1 MAHAKISINAL
12 WIAACSGDLDTLRSY
27 YSGVCEI
34 NRRYHKFGSDHSLI
48 AGAYRNNQMET
59 VDFLLDMGETIMEH
73 ERKELKEVY
82 YRAVVLAA
90 TRLVNYTI
98 NINYNLSETQKGYIG
113 DLAVA
118 LYELNKEG

>member
-1 MAHAKISINAL
+1 MAHAKISICAL
-12 WIAACSGDLDTLRSY
+12 WNAACSGDLNTLRSY
-27 YSGVCEI
+27 YSGACKL

-48 AGAYRNNQMET
+48 AGAYRNNQIET
-59 VDFLLDMGETIMEH
+59 VDFLLDMGETVMEH
-73 ERKELKEVY
+73 ERTELKEVY
-82 YRAVVLAA
+82 YRSVVAAA
-90 TRLVNYTI
+90 TRLVNYTK

>member
-1 MAHAKISINAL
+1 MNLTIDEL
-12 WIAACSGDLDTLRSY
+12 WIAACSGDLTTLRSY

-59 VDFLLDMGETIMEH
+59 VDFLLDMGETIMDH

-90 TRLVNYTI
+90 TRLVNYTK
-98 NINYNLSETQKGYIG
+98 NINYNLNETQKGYIG

>member
-1 MAHAKISINAL
+1 MENLTIEEL

-59 VDFLLDMGETIMEH
+59 VDFLLDMGETVMDH
-73 ERKELKEVY
+73 ERTELKEVY

-90 TRLVNYTI
+90 TRLVNYTK
-98 NINYNLSETQKGYIG
+98 NINYNLSEKQKGYIG

-118 LYELNKEG
+118 LYEMNKEG

>member
-1 MAHAKISINAL
+1 MNLTIDEL
-12 WIAACSGDLDTLRSY
+12 WIAACSGDLTTLRSY

-59 VDFLLDMGETIMEH
+59 VDFLLDMGETIMDH

-90 TRLVNYTI
+90 TRLVNYTK
-98 NINYNLSETQKGYIG
+98 NIDYNLNETQKGYIG

>member
-1 MAHAKISINAL
+1 MKNLTIEEL
-12 WIAACSGDLDTLRSY
+12 WIAACSGDNDTLSDY
-27 YSGVCEI
+27 YAEGGEP

-59 VDFLLDMGETIMEH
+59 VDFLLDMGETILDH
-73 ERKELKEVY
+73 ERTELKEVY

-90 TRLVNYTI
+90 TRLVNYTK
-98 NINYNLSETQKGYIG
+98 NINYNLSEKQKGYIG

>member
-1 MAHAKISINAL
+1 MENLTIEEL

-48 AGAYRNNQMET
+48 AGAYRNNQMEA
-59 VDFLLDMGETIMEH
+59 VDFLLDMGETVLDH
-73 ERKELKEVY
+73 ERTELKEVY

-90 TRLVNYTI
+90 TRLVNYTK
-98 NINYNLSETQKGYIG
+98 NINYNLNETQKGYIG

-118 LYELNKEG
+118 LYELSKEG

>member
-1 MAHAKISINAL
+1 MKNLTIEEL

-27 YSGVCEI
+27 YSGVCEL

-59 VDFLLDMGETIMEH
+59 VDFLLDMGETILDH
-73 ERKELKEVY
+73 ERTELKEVY

-90 TRLVNYTI
+90 KALTNYFSTNNKNLTKKQGWLVD
-98 NINYNLSETQKGYIG
+98 
-113 DLAVA
+113 DLAAA
-118 LYELNKEG
+118 LAELKKEG

>member
-1 MAHAKISINAL
+1 MENLTIEEL
-12 WIAACSGDLDTLRSY
+12 WIAACSGDLTTLRSY

-59 VDFLLDMGETIMEH
+59 VDFLLDMGETVMDH
-73 ERKELKEVY
+73 ERTELKEVY

-90 TRLVNYTI
+90 TRLVNYTK
-98 NINYNLSETQKGYIG
+98 NINYNLSEKQKGYIG

-118 LYELNKEG
+118 LHELNREG

>member
-1 MAHAKISINAL
+1 MENITIGEL
-12 WIAACSGDLDTLRSY
+12 WIAACRGDLDTLRSY

-48 AGAYRNNQMET
+48 DGAYRNNQMET
-59 VDFLLDMGETIMEH
+59 VDFLLDMGETVLDH
-73 ERKELKEVY
+73 ERTELKEVY

-90 TRLVNYTI
+90 TRLVNYTK
-98 NINYNLSETQKGYIG
+98 NINYNLSEKQKDYIG

-118 LYELNKEG
+118 LYELSKEG

>member
-1 MAHAKISINAL
+1 MNIEEL
-12 WIAACSGDLDTLRSY
+12 WTAACSGDLTTLRNY

-48 AGAYRNNQMET
+48 AGAYRNNQMEA
-59 VDFLLDMGETIMEH
+59 VDFLLDMGETILDH
-73 ERKELKEVY
+73 ERTELKEIY

-90 TRLVNYTI
+90 TRLVNYTK

>member
-1 MAHAKISINAL
+1 MNIEEL
-12 WIAACSGDLDTLRSY
+12 WIAACSGDLTTLRSY
-27 YSGVCEI
+27 YSGVCEL
-34 NRRYHKFGSDHSLI
+34 NRRYNKFGKQHSLI

-59 VDFLLDMGETIMEH
+59 VDFLLDMGETVMEH
-73 ERKELKEVY
+73 ERTELKEVY

-90 TRLVNYTI
+90 TRLVNYTK
-98 NINYNLSETQKGYIG
+98 NINYNLSEKQKGYIG